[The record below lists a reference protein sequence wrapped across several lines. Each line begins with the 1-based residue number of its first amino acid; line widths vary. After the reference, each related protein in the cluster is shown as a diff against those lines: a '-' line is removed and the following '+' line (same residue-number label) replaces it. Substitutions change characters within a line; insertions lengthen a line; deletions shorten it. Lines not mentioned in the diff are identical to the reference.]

1 MTYSPFRHIGSVFWK
16 YNPLHLTFF
25 LTRRCNQKCS
35 FCFYLKDADNSK
47 IPPYP
52 PLTKGEGG
60 DLVSASPKGEE
71 LSLDEIQQIS
81 SSLGNLLWLAFSGG
95 EIFLRNDL
103 VEITREFYEKNKPAI
118 ILFPTNGLL
127 TDIIKKKIEA
137 ILDYCQ
143 KSIVVVKLSLDGTE
157 YVHDSIRGK
166 GSFQKTMQTYNEL
179 GGLLGRYPN
188 FELGI
193 NTVFCASNQ
202 NNMDSLLEFINK
214 LDNVKTHTVS
224 LIRGEVLD
232 EGLKDIDI
240 NTYHETLK
248 KMESNLKN
256 RTSSIYRFRGARLKA
271 AQDILQRRLIY
282 ETIRQNRQL
291 IPCYAGRLNLVLTET
306 GDVYPCES
314 FSACMKI
321 GNIKDNE
328 YNLKRVLKTDRAQ
341 KVIHS
346 IQNNSCYCT
355 HECYFMTNILFN
367 PKLYLL
373 LAKEYLPL
381 R

>member
-1 MTYSPFRHIGSVFWK
+1 MYSPFRHIGSVLWK
-16 YNPLHLTFF
+16 YNPIHLTFF
-25 LTRRCNQKCS
+25 LTRRCNLKCS
-35 FCFYLKDADNSK
+35 FCFYLSSEAKDS
-47 IPPYP
+47 
-52 PLTKGEGG
+52 
-60 DLVSASPKGEE
+60 GEE
-71 LSLDEIQQIS
+71 LALDEIKKIS
-81 SSLGNLLWLAFSGG
+81 FAIGRLLWLAFSGG

-103 VEITREFYEKNKPAI
+103 VEITREFYENNKPAI

-127 TDIIKKKIEA
+127 TDVIKKKIEA
-137 ILDYCQ
+137 ILDYCR
-143 KSIVVVKLSLDGTE
+143 KSVIVVKLSLDGTE

-179 GGLLGRYPN
+179 GRLLGRHPN

-193 NTVFCASNQ
+193 NTVFCAANQ
-202 NNMDSLLEFINK
+202 NNMDTLIEFINK

-256 RTSSIYRFRGARLKA
+256 RTSSIYRFRGSKLKA

-282 ETIRQNRQL
+282 ETMRQERQL
-291 IPCYAGRLNLVLTET
+291 IPCYAGRLNLVLTEI

-314 FSACMKI
+314 FGAQMKI
-321 GNIKDNE
+321 GNVKDHE
-328 YNLKRVLKTDRAQ
+328 YNLRKVLKTDRAQ
-341 KVIHS
+341 KVVHS
-346 IQNNSCYCT
+346 IQDKCCYCT

-367 PKLYLL
+367 RKLYPS
-373 LAKEYLPL
+373 LAKEY
-381 R
+381 RQIR